1 MSFTQWQSW
10 QMLNSLY
17 QTVQE
22 ILSEAS
28 SYEQASTIWVGSSG
42 STWIADITIHETET
56 DVTLR
61 VQMPETLVDLK
72 VKVSP
77 ETAVIQG
84 KPIACDVEGY
94 FSASSIQNLIPLPI
108 AVHPESVQVK
118 LQDNVL
124 MLVLP
129 KSGRIQ
135 RQTIAVQVTSDDRCL
150 EQSNVLNAECC

>member
-1 MSFTQWQSW
+1 
-10 QMLNSLY
+10 MLNSLY

-22 ILSEAS
+22 VLAAAS

-42 STWIADITIHETET
+42 STWITDITVHETET

-61 VQMPETLVDLK
+61 VQMPETLVDLEI
-72 VKVSP
+72 KVSP

-94 FSASSIQNLIPLPI
+94 FSVGSIQNLIPLPI
-108 AVHPESVQVK
+108 AVHPESVQAQ

-124 MLVLP
+124 VLVLP

-135 RQTIAVQVTSDDRCL
+135 RQPIAVQVTSDDRCL
-150 EQSNVLNAECC
+150 KQPNVLNAECR